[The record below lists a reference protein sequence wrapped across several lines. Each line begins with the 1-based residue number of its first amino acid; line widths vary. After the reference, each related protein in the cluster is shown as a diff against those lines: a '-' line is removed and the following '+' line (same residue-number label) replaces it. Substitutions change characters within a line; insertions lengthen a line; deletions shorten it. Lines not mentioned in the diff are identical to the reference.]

1 MRCGL
6 DLSRDDG
13 GLENVGG
20 NGADYGAD
28 YGAGESNREN
38 DDLGD
43 EDDGG
48 SGELHS
54 NLSKDEDE
62 DEDEDDDGEDEEEL
76 TQGQK
81 ALKKLI
87 EDNKIAA
94 EKVSKTEK
102 ILGDSGQ
109 YDKKDL
115 PALKAHLAHS
125 KALLKSTYTALKK
138 LGVVGIA
145 PATKGGQPKK
155 SNKYLYM
162 NWAPQ
167 PKESKFMCYQ
177 ISLHLPQLVT

>member
-1 MRCGL
+1 MGDESISGL
-6 DLSRDDG
+6 GDKDG
-13 GLENVGG
+13 GEL
-20 NGADYGAD
+20 
-28 YGAGESNREN
+28 
-38 DDLGD
+38 
-43 EDDGG
+43 
-48 SGELHS
+48 GELHS
-54 NLSKDEDE
+54 NLSEDE
-62 DEDEDDDGEDEEEL
+62 DEDEDDDDSEDEEEL

-155 SNKYLYM
+155 SNRYLYM

-167 PKESKFMCYQ
+167 PKESKFKWYQ